1 MPKLATH
8 QNKMNQ
14 LKMWFF
20 KCKDEA
26 LQVLNHECE
35 DPWNQA
41 HNFERISLLELL
53 GQVLTKFSKL
63 AHLG

>member
-1 MPKLATH
+1 
-8 QNKMNQ
+8 MNQ

-35 DPWNQA
+35 DPWKQA
-41 HNFERISLLELL
+41 HNFKRISLLELL